1 MLKNRVIPCL
11 LLNDSKLVKTTSF
24 KNPKYVGDPINAIKI
39 FNAKEVDEIMVID
52 ISATKKG
59 KDPNYKLIEEF
70 ASECFM
76 PLCYGGGVKTFNQAK
91 QIFSLGVE
99 KICIN
104 SSLIDNINLIKE
116 ITDHFGSQSIVASVD
131 VKKNWLNQYK
141 LYSHKINSTLDSD
154 WIELIKKSIESGA
167 GEVLLNAVHC
177 DGLMKGPDLNIIR
190 KISEYISVPL
200 IYIGGISSLND
211 IKEAVKSGSSAV
223 GAGAFFVYHGPHRAV
238 LITYPQYNK
247 LENLFKNE

>member
-11 LLNDSKLVKTTSF
+11 LLNNSKLVKTTNF
-24 KNPKYVGDPINAIKI
+24 KDPKYVGDPINAIKI
-39 FNAKEVDEIMVID
+39 FNEKEVDEIMVLD

-91 QIFSLGVE
+91 QIFGLGVE

-104 SSLIDNINLIKE
+104 SSLTDNINLIKE
-116 ITDHFGSQSIVASVD
+116 ITYHFGSQSIVASVD
-131 VKKNWLNQYK
+131 IKKNWLNKYK
-141 LYSHKINSTLDSD
+141 LYSHKIDRTLDND
-154 WIELIKKSIESGA
+154 WIELIQNSIHSGA

-177 DGLMKGPDLNIIR
+177 DGLMKGPDLNLIR
-190 KISEYISVPL
+190 KISECISVPL

-211 IKEAVKSGSSAV
+211 IKDAVKCGSSAV

-238 LITYPQYNK
+238 LITYPQYKK
-247 LENLFKNE
+247 LENLFKYE